1 MYSKFLKRLQIYFL
15 NQISNYY
22 MHSKLKLTTLHL
34 INKDFLTWINSFS
47 QFSSVAPS
55 CPTLYDPMDRST
67 PGLPVHH
74 QLLEFTQTHVHWVS
88 DAIQPSYP
96 LLSLFFL
103 PSITH
108 SIRVFSNESIL
119 HIRWPNIGFLASA
132 WVLPMNIQDWF
143 PLRWTGWISLQTK
156 GLSRVFSNTT
166 VQKHQFFGT
175 QLSL

>member
-1 MYSKFLKRLQIYFL
+1 MYSKFLKCLQIYFL

-34 INKDFLTWINSFS
+34 INKDFLTWINSFI
-47 QFSSVAPS
+47 QFSSVAQS
-55 CPTLYDPMDRST
+55 CPTLYDPMACST
-67 PGLPVHH
+67 LYDSLWPPVHH

-108 SIRVFSNESIL
+108 SIRVFPMSLFFTSGGQIL
-119 HIRWPNIGFLASA
+119 DFQLQHQWIFRTDFL
-132 WVLPMNIQDWF
+132 
-143 PLRWTGWISLQTK
+143 
-156 GLSRVFSNTT
+156 
-166 VQKHQFFGT
+166 
-175 QLSL
+175 